1 MGSSWFVGYVY
12 LRWVLLGGCLA
23 LLLCAGVR
31 CESWYVSCVDFRWA
45 ATGSLAALIFVG
57 FFKLRWFSL
66 GCSRY
71 FCFALASIARVG
83 LQGALVFVMLFS
95 ASSASSASSR
105 PTTNPTKTNAIGTP
119 TLPQTMRSSS
129 CHPLP
134 SIAQFVFNSG
144 PLKNGGLND
153 GDIIGRLVWH
163 ARAGCPPAINLR
175 RPVVR

>member
-1 MGSSWFVGYVY
+1 MPSVVRVGLQAALIFVGLFSVRLTALIFVGFFLFRWLRRFSLGSSWFVGYVY

-66 GCSRY
+66 GCSRH

-83 LQGALVFVMLFS
+83 LQGALVFVRLFS
-95 ASSASSASSR
+95 V
-105 PTTNPTKTNAIGTP
+105 
-119 TLPQTMRSSS
+119 
-129 CHPLP
+129 C
-134 SIAQFVFNSG
+134 
-144 PLKNGGLND
+144 
-153 GDIIGRLVWH
+153 W
-163 ARAGCPPAINLR
+163 LR
-175 RPVVR
+175 